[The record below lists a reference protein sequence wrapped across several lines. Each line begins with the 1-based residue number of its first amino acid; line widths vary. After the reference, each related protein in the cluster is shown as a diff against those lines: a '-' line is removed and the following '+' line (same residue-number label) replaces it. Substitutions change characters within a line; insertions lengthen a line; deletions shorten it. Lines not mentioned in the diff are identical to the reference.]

1 VQCVG
6 LARTGCSAF
15 RGAIREED
23 VMNKTLTGV
32 TASAAGAGLVL
43 ASTSAKAFV
52 PVVLAAI
59 IGGSVLGGAV
69 LGSAAVNNANTYTT
83 NGRTVVATT
92 APGVTVGSTTCYFT
106 HAWVGNV
113 WQRVRVCNNY

>member
-1 VQCVG
+1 MRKALATATASTAGVG
-6 LARTGCSAF
+6 L
-15 RGAIREED
+15 
-23 VMNKTLTGV
+23 L
-32 TASAAGAGLVL
+32 L

-52 PVVLAAI
+52 PLVLGAI

-69 LGSAAVNNANTYTT
+69 LGSAANNAANSDVVT
-83 NGRTVVATT
+83 GARTPVAVAT

>member
-1 VQCVG
+1 MRKALTTSIASTAGVG
-6 LARTGCSAF
+6 L
-15 RGAIREED
+15 
-23 VMNKTLTGV
+23 L
-32 TASAAGAGLVL
+32 L

-69 LGSAAVNNANTYTT
+69 LGSAANNAANNAYTA
-83 NGRTVVATT
+83 NGRTVVATG

-106 HAWVGNV
+106 RAWDGVA
-113 WQRVRVCNNY
+113 WRRVQVCNNY

>member
-1 VQCVG
+1 MVG
-6 LARTGCSAF
+6 
-15 RGAIREED
+15 
-23 VMNKTLTGV
+23 VP
-32 TASAAGAGLVL
+32 SAAH
-43 ASTSAKAFV
+43 AFV

-69 LGSAAVNNANTYTT
+69 LGTAAVNNANSG
-83 NGRTVVATT
+83 NVRTVAAAP

-113 WQRVRVCNNY
+113 WQRVQVCNNY